1 MNLQSI
7 ITTNSLAITSLIILM
22 ISSHLVRQRRL
33 LSDRLFTVMILLTA
47 ISCTVEMLTFALDG
61 ASFSGVY
68 AINLLGST
76 FLYISN
82 MALSFLWCVYVDLRL
97 FRNRQR
103 IRKYYPLMAIPAIT
117 AIIIILINMKF
128 GYLFHIDEN
137 NVYHRSPLGSVFYLV
152 TIFYFSC
159 SIFLRK
165 SYYKKFGKAKFFPI
179 YMFIIPI
186 LLGATAQALI
196 YGISLGWCAV
206 SLGLVGIHMSLQ
218 NELAYID
225 PLTNIYNRN
234 YLNHIM
240 SEMAVRK
247 VSTYGIMIDIDRFK
261 TINDTY
267 GHSAGDKA
275 LIEAAS
281 ILKTASSEKATV
293 IRFAGDEFI
302 IIMHNANAEDTERT
316 ITEIQRTA
324 ENFNA
329 SGKTPYKISFSIGS
343 SLYTPDISADKFF
356 NQMDEAMYKE
366 KNEKHKVN
374 HR

>member
-47 ISCTVEMLTFALDG
+47 ISCTVEMITFALDG

-68 AINLLGST
+68 AINLIGST

-103 IRKYYPLMAIPAIT
+103 IRKYYPLMGIPAIT

-165 SYYKKFGKAKFFPI
+165 SYYKRFGKAKFFPI

-281 ILKTASSEKATV
+281 ILKTASSEKSTV

-302 IIMHNANAEDTERT
+302 IIMHNANAEDTEKT
-316 ITEIQRTA
+316 ITEIHRIA
-324 ENFNA
+324 EDFNI
-329 SGKTPYKISFSIGS
+329 SGKTPYKLSFSIGS

-366 KNEKHKVN
+366 KMKSTK
-374 HR
+374 

>member
-1 MNLQSI
+1 
-7 ITTNSLAITSLIILM
+7 M

-33 LSDRLFTVMILLTA
+33 LSDRLFTVMIMLTA

-61 ASFSGVY
+61 ASFRGVY
-68 AINLLGST
+68 FINLLGSS

-82 MALSFLWCVYVDLRL
+82 MTISFLWCAYVDLRL

-103 IRKYYPLMAIPAIT
+103 IRKYYPLMAIPAII
-117 AIIIILINMKF
+117 AIIVVLINMKF
-128 GYLFHIDEN
+128 GFLFHIDEN
-137 NVYHRSPLGSVFYLV
+137 NVYHRERLGSVFYLL

-165 SYYKKFGKAKFFPI
+165 SYYKQFGKSKFFPI
-179 YMFIIPI
+179 YMFISPI
-186 LLGATAQALI
+186 LLGATAQVLI

-240 SEMAVRK
+240 SEMAARK

-261 TINDTY
+261 AINDTY

-281 ILKTASSEKATV
+281 ILKSASSGKATV

-302 IIMHNANAEDTERT
+302 IIMNSANTEDTEKT

-324 ENFNA
+324 EIFNA
-329 SGKTPYKISFSIGS
+329 SGKTPYTISFSIGS
-343 SLYTPDISADKFF
+343 SLYTPDISADMFF

-366 KNEKHKVN
+366 KNEKHAA
-374 HR
+374 RL